1 MTLTADTI
9 IKTCGDLPDQKV
21 AAIEQT
27 DGTLAELEVALA
39 WVAGESDVMGEE
51 RKPLNGA
58 ARRFYE
64 ILMEGE
70 QEWDE
75 QD

>member
-1 MTLTADTI
+1 MVLTRDAI
-9 IKTCGDLPDQKV
+9 IQACGVLSDQKV

-27 DGTLAELEVALA
+27 GGSLEDLEVALA
-39 WVAGESDVMGEE
+39 WSAGESDVMGEE
-51 RKPLNGA
+51 RKPLHGT
-58 ARRFYE
+58 ARRLYE

-75 QD
+75 RD